1 MKMNWGRT
9 MIKLTNGEFLPLE
22 MHKVRV
28 VQKLRLPNI
37 DERKELM
44 KEAGYN
50 TFLLQNKDVFL
61 DMLTDSGVNAMSDL
75 QVSSMLRADDA
86 YAGSETFTRLKDVLN
101 HVFDKEYFL
110 PAHQGRACE
119 NIIASAFCEKG
130 KVVPMNY
137 HFTTTRAHI
146 EKNGG
151 KVVELITKEGI
162 EVQSE
167 LSFKGNMDTDAL
179 LELIKERG
187 KENIS
192 FLRMEAGTNLIGGQ
206 PFSVANLRKVSQICR
221 ENDIRVVL
229 DASLLQDNLY
239 FIKMREE
246 EFKDRTVYEIIKEI
260 SSLCDIIYF
269 SARKF
274 GFARGGGI
282 LTTTK
287 EDYNAMRDLVIDDR
301 SEERRVG
308 KECRSRW
315 SPYH

>member
-1 MKMNWGRT
+1 
-9 MIKLTNGEFLPLE
+9 
-22 MHKVRV
+22 
-28 VQKLRLPNI
+28 
-37 DERKELM
+37 
-44 KEAGYN
+44 
-50 TFLLQNKDVFL
+50 
-61 DMLTDSGVNAMSDL
+61 
-75 QVSSMLRADDA
+75 
-86 YAGSETFTRLKDVLN
+86 
-101 HVFDKEYFL
+101 
-110 PAHQGRACE
+110 
-119 NIIASAFCEKG
+119 
-130 KVVPMNY
+130 MNY

-179 LELIKERG
+179 LELIKKRG

-246 EFKDRTVYEIIKEI
+246 EFKDRTFYEIIKEI

-274 GFARGGGI
+274 GFERGGGI
-282 LTTTK
+282 LMTTK
-287 EDYNAMRDLVIDDR
+287 EDYNAMKYLVILYEGQRDR
-301 SEERRVG
+301 KSVV
-308 KECRSRW
+308 
-315 SPYH
+315 

>member
-1 MKMNWGRT
+1 

-206 PFSVANLRKVSQICR
+206 PFSVANLRKVSADQIGRASCR
-221 ENDIRVVL
+221 ERV
-229 DASLLQDNLY
+229 
-239 FIKMREE
+239 
-246 EFKDRTVYEIIKEI
+246 
-260 SSLCDIIYF
+260 
-269 SARKF
+269 
-274 GFARGGGI
+274 
-282 LTTTK
+282 
-287 EDYNAMRDLVIDDR
+287 
-301 SEERRVG
+301 
-308 KECRSRW
+308 
-315 SPYH
+315 